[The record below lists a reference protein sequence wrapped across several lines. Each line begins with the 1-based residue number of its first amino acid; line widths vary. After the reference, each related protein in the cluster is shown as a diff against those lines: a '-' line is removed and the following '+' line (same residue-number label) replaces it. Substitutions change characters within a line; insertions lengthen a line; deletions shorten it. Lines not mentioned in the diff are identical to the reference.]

1 MVFTVKKK
9 LSIILIAALLSG
21 GLYCVLRYHF
31 YFQAAKRQQ
40 VALAAK
46 KAAWQRLQQR
56 LSGQIRKFKGE
67 VGIVVKDLRTGW
79 EIAYNKDRLFPSAS
93 LVKMPIMA
101 ACFIASEEG
110 RINLNQEII
119 LKNSDKFSGSGT
131 LKEMRPGVAFTIE
144 ELTGLMIYDSDNTA
158 ANMLTSMLG
167 VDYLNNVFNSLGL
180 RNTNLSRR
188 IADFYSRDRGIEN
201 YTTAQDMALLL
212 EHIYRRSLVNRKLS
226 EKCLKILKLQRV
238 NDRLPKYL
246 PVDVSVAHKTGL
258 ERTVCHDAGI
268 MFSCKGDFLI
278 CVLTQHANSTAAASK
293 KFIARAALQ
302 TYLYSEELL

>member
-1 MVFTVKKK
+1 MALTVKKK
-9 LSIILIAALLSG
+9 LGIIFIVILLVG
-21 GLYCVLRYHF
+21 GPYSAWQY
-31 YFQAAKRQQ
+31 YSYSQAIKRQL
-40 VALAAK
+40 AASAAK
-46 KAAWQRLQQR
+46 KAAWQRLQQK
-56 LSGQIRKFKGE
+56 LSDQIRQFKGE
-67 VGIVVKDLRTGW
+67 VAIVVKDLRTGW
-79 EIAYNKDRLFPSAS
+79 EISYNKDRLFPSAS

-119 LKNSDKFSGSGT
+119 LRNSDKFSGSGT
-131 LKEMRPGVAFTIE
+131 LKDMRPGVTFTIE

-158 ANMLTSMLG
+158 ANMITSMLG

-180 RNTNLSRR
+180 KDTNLSRR
-188 IADFYSRDRGIEN
+188 IADFRLRDRGVEN

-212 EHIYRRSLVNRKLS
+212 EHIYRRSLVNKKLS

-246 PVDVSVAHKTGL
+246 PIDVTVAHKTGL
-258 ERTVCHDAGI
+258 ERTVCHDVGI

-278 CVLTQHANSTAAASK
+278 CVLTQHTNPSAAASK
-293 KFIARAALQ
+293 KLIARIALQ
-302 TYLYSEELL
+302 TYVYSEELL

>member
-1 MVFTVKKK
+1 MALTVKRK
-9 LSIILIAALLSG
+9 LSIILIAALLAG
-21 GLYCVLRYHF
+21 GFYCVLRYHF
-31 YFQAAKRQQ
+31 YFQAAQRQQ
-40 VALAAK
+40 VILAAK

-56 LSGQIRKFKGE
+56 LSGQISKFKGE

-79 EIAYNKDRLFPSAS
+79 EISYNKDRLFPSAS

-110 RINLNQEII
+110 RINLNQELI
-119 LKNSDKFSGSGT
+119 LKNSDKFSGSGK
-131 LKEMRPGVAFTIE
+131 LKDMRPGVTFTIE
-144 ELTGLMIYDSDNTA
+144 ELTGMMIYDSDNTA
-158 ANMLTSMLG
+158 ANMITSMLG

-180 RNTNLSRR
+180 KNTNLSRR
-188 IADFYSRDRGIEN
+188 IADFHLRNRGVEN

-226 EKCLKILKLQRV
+226 EKCLGILKLQRV
-238 NDRLPKYL
+238 NDRLPRYL

-258 ERTVCHDAGI
+258 ERTVCHDVGI

-278 CVLTQHANSTAAASK
+278 CVLTQHTNSTAAASK
-293 KFIARAALQ
+293 KFIARIALQ